1 MAIDE
6 SLKFLPPEELYRVIP
21 HEADSNGRKNHSIR
35 LSEGTDCDAFC
46 EDLNSQGFECIANP
60 SMFHRIC
67 VFKFTEEEAN
77 TISERDDVVSVN
89 VEQDKVLYGYNPQN
103 RNGKTT
109 VETYFDTSYPSSTF
123 DGTDFIPAKFFW
135 DTNTTA
141 PTPNGRPLGFFNNAQ
156 FGGGTQED
164 TYASTNTTIS
174 HNFDGSTV
182 DIVIVDPSGGALEQ
196 PSWAQAHPDFK
207 DASNNFRFVAV
218 DWGDYDAGVTNV
230 RNNQVTNGW
239 TDFGTH
245 ALGCAS
251 VAAGTYCG
259 WAKNA
264 NLYYADATYDN
275 ELSIYAAI
283 LAWHQAK
290 PVNPD
295 TGKRNATIVNN
306 SWGYA
311 DDVRAENII
320 PIEEISSFNAFDDD
334 GNQTTVTR
342 PGGGWGS
349 DYSDFIDNGFNVV
362 NTTGA
367 NGTDKWGIATFRS
380 NSSRDTV
387 WDAVLNFFND
397 VNGIYMFFASG
408 NSPVVFARTDQPQYN
423 NQIFMDSNYFYY
435 DLNESTGSN
444 KVTATENTYAP
455 VTGTEYTHRCEY
467 LGNRYSFYVSSYQFS
482 TTNPLMEHYPARGPA
497 IDAIGQGRG
506 SWCAT
511 SVYNVKTDSNGFE
524 WGTFSGTS
532 AACPNVVGA
541 VALMLDH
548 YYHGE
553 GGASWPSIAEL
564 RTMIRST
571 FSQHPLPLVEDLGK
585 DRSGNAVSKTSF
597 PAAGTEMW
605 GHRLQGSY
613 LVNQTMTQRTQ
624 LTERVQDRNSYNDN
638 WAVSVGANGT
648 TAYTFTG
655 TVGAET
661 FSSTNDPILV
671 IRKGDTLTFSINAT
685 GHPMYIKQYKGS
697 VVQGSADAYNTGV
710 TNNGTQSGF
719 MIWAT
724 DTVPAGLYYYICS
737 NHAAMANY
745 IVILSETEYYYSGSG
760 IMGTTP
766 NTRVWL
772 PWSIRMGTAGKTKQ
786 PRSITYTSRPA
797 TGQTYPRRKIRV
809 A

>member
-6 SLKFLPPEELYRVIP
+6 SVQFISEELSKVIP
-21 HEADSNGRKNHSIR
+21 HEADSNGRKNYTIL

-46 EDLNSQGFECIANP
+46 EDLNSQGFECVANP
-60 SMFHRIC
+60 SSFHRVC
-67 VFKFTEEEAN
+67 AFKFTEEEAN
-77 TISERDDVVSVN
+77 TISERDDVESLDY
-89 VEQDKVLYGYNPQN
+89 QRDTVLHSYNPQN

-109 VETYFDTSYPSSTF
+109 VETYFSTSYPSSTF

-141 PTPNGRPLGFFNNAQ
+141 PTPSNRPLGFFNNAQ

-164 TYASTNTTIS
+164 TFASTNTTIS

-182 DIVIVDPSGGALEQ
+182 DIVIVEPSSGSVETPA
-196 PSWAQAHPDFK
+196 WAQAHPDFK
-207 DASNNFRFVAV
+207 DSSNNFRFVAV
-218 DWGDYDAGVTNV
+218 DWSDYDSGVTNV

-239 TDFGTH
+239 TDLGKH
-245 ALGCAS
+245 ALACAS

-264 NLYYADATYDN
+264 NLYYADTTYDSY
-275 ELSIYAAI
+275 LSIYSAI
-283 LAWHQAK
+283 YAWHQAK
-290 PVNPD
+290 PVNPA

-306 SWGYA
+306 SWGWYA
-311 DDVRAENII
+311 DYRAENII

-349 DYSDFIDNGFNVV
+349 DYSDFVDNGFNVV

-380 NSSRDTV
+380 NTSRNST
-387 WDAVLNFFND
+387 WDFILDYFNSIEGCYQFFS
-397 VNGIYMFFASG
+397 AG
-408 NSPVVFARTDQPQYN
+408 NTPVVFARTDQPQYN
-423 NQIFMDSNYFYY
+423 NQIFLDANYFYY
-435 DLNESTGSN
+435 DLNEYNNN

-455 VTGTEYTHRCEY
+455 VTGTEYTHRCQY
-467 LGNRYSFYVSSYQFS
+467 LGHRYSFYVSTYQFS

-497 IDAIGQGRG
+497 IDALGQGRG
-506 SWCAT
+506 SWCAA
-511 SVYNVKTDSNGFE
+511 SNYNLKTDSNGFQ

-532 AACPNVVGA
+532 AGCPNVVGA

-548 YYHGE
+548 YYYGE
-553 GGASWPSIAEL
+553 GGASWPTIAEL

-571 FSQHPLPLVEDLGK
+571 FSQHPLQLVEDLGK
-585 DRSGNAVSKTSF
+585 DRDGNAVSKTAF

-605 GHRLQGSY
+605 NHRLQGFY
-613 LVNQTMTQRTQ
+613 LQNQTMTQRTQ
-624 LTERVQDRNSYNDN
+624 VTERVQDRNTYNDN
-638 WAVSVGANGT
+638 YVLTVGNSGST
-648 TAYTFTG
+648 SYTFTG
-655 TVGAET
+655 TAGPNT
-661 FSSTNDPILV
+661 FSASADPVIV
-671 IRKGDTLTFSINAT
+671 IRKGDTLTFNISAS
-685 GHPMYIKQYKGS
+685 GHPLYIKQYNGS
-697 VVQGSADAYNTGV
+697 VVSGSSGGYSNGV
-710 TNNGTQSGF
+710 TNNGTDSGF
-719 MIWAT
+719 IVWNT
-724 DTVPAGLYYYICS
+724 DTADAGTYYYICS
-737 NHAAMANY
+737 NHSSMANY
-745 IVILSETEYYYSGSG
+745 IIVLGEDEQYYQGTG

-772 PWSIRMGTAGKTKQ
+772 PWSIRNGTVGKTRQ
-786 PRSITYTSRPA
+786 PRSITYTSRPS